1 MIVTCLLCVVSM
13 STAAIATMDQ
23 IQQYSRETYINFTA
37 GEKMGKVIYKE
48 TVEIVNNQLN
58 SNKKLKA
65 HISEAMESHRNTYV
79 SATIIVL
86 IVMGIV
92 LLVIYACSRYCWLK
106 CKESMSGDKKNK
118 NVSYFASRSPYPGYA
133 NQLTRFSSR
142 FEEPGFEDVEAGEIG
157 IGAKVIGKLSSRVR
171 TSEFN

>member
-1 MIVTCLLCVVSM
+1 
-13 STAAIATMDQ
+13 
-23 IQQYSRETYINFTA
+23 
-37 GEKMGKVIYKE
+37 MGKVVSKE

-58 SNKKLKA
+58 SNEKLKA

-79 SATIIVL
+79 SYTIIVL
-86 IVMGIV
+86 IGMGVV
-92 LLVIYACSRYCWLK
+92 LLVVYACSRYCWLK

-118 NVSYFASRSPYPGYA
+118 NVRYFASPGYA
-133 NQLTRFSSR
+133 NQLTRFSIR

-157 IGAKVIGKLSSRVR
+157 IGAKVIGKSSSRVR